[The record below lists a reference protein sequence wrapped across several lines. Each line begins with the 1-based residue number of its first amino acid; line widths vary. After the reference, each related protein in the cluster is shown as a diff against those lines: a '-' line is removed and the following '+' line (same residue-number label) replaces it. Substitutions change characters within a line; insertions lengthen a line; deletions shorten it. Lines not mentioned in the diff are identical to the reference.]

1 MAEGMVIVDGED
13 LPPDEFG
20 AEHGWRSAAVKKNAQ
35 RVSRRDS
42 AREAANSQGHRERL
56 SGSRKP
62 ISLKSKIIKSSRMPQ
77 LPKEHW
83 KIIARPRGGLD
94 VQKTGSARLGRAV
107 AAAAGLTSEQA
118 SQDIVCP
125 NATQNIIVLSTA
137 SRANADAY
145 LKMNCITLG
154 IKKYELSTY
163 EAAPHAT
170 CKGVIRQID
179 VSESQADLERSILN
193 DRNPLA
199 LGAKR
204 IKNSETVVVVFDG
217 YKVPNFIFYGSA
229 LVKCSLYLRQHDC
242 CYACGRLG
250 HRADVC
256 PTPEDILCRKC
267 GATNPDENHTCSPTC
282 GLCGGPH
289 ATADKTCKQRFQLPY
304 IVRRRRRERNA
315 EYRKRDVSPA
325 PTNTG
330 GALATPSSRH
340 SRSRRRSKQDAE
352 TGVRAVSLSSRSSSR
367 SRSGSRGRSRSSSRT
382 RHSHNRALSNS
393 RSRSRSKGRS
403 KSRGHS
409 HGPPNRVRFE
419 KQAGP
424 GKQGSTWAD
433 RVRSG
438 GRPAEKVTGGVA
450 PEHGSSEI
458 DQLRKENTEMR
469 SIIESMR
476 AVIAELR
483 KTNQPHPVPVPS
495 PTTSPTPLSR
505 TRRRSHGRG
514 GEPFQQPSQKK
525 GRFQHARNHTG

>member
-1 MAEGMVIVDGED
+1 MAEGMVIVDGDD

-107 AAAAGLTSEQA
+107 TAAAGLTSEQA

-217 YKVPNFIFYGSA
+217 YKGVQEVWSHEPRRKPH
-229 LVKCSLYLRQHDC
+229 LLTYLRPLRGPARHSGQDLQ
-242 CYACGRLG
+242 AEISTPV
-250 HRADVC
+250 HRS
-256 PTPEDILCRKC
+256 TEKTRKKC
-267 GATNPDENHTCSPTC
+267 GIQEARRVPST
-282 GLCGGPH
+282 
-289 ATADKTCKQRFQLPY
+289 DKRRWRTGYTFEQTLPL
-304 IVRRRRRERNA
+304 
-315 EYRKRDVSPA
+315 KK
-325 PTNTG
+325 
-330 GALATPSSRH
+330 AL
-340 SRSRRRSKQDAE
+340 E
-352 TGVRAVSLSSRSSSR
+352 TGR
-367 SRSGSRGRSRSSSRT
+367 
-382 RHSHNRALSNS
+382 
-393 RSRSRSKGRS
+393 
-403 KSRGHS
+403 
-409 HGPPNRVRFE
+409 
-419 KQAGP
+419 
-424 GKQGSTWAD
+424 
-433 RVRSG
+433 
-438 GRPAEKVTGGVA
+438 
-450 PEHGSSEI
+450 
-458 DQLRKENTEMR
+458 
-469 SIIESMR
+469 
-476 AVIAELR
+476 
-483 KTNQPHPVPVPS
+483 
-495 PTTSPTPLSR
+495 
-505 TRRRSHGRG
+505 
-514 GEPFQQPSQKK
+514 
-525 GRFQHARNHTG
+525 